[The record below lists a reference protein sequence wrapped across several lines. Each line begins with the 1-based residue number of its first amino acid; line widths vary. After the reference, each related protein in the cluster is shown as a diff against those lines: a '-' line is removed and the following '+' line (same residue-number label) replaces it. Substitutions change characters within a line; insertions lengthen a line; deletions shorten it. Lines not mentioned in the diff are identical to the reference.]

1 MEASEICVSEGWN
14 VGAVSSGLLDGEKNS
29 CSPLWLLAAPTARRV
44 LVDSSRTAALD
55 SIGLVAPPPDI
66 DDVIGRI
73 VFGFGGQLTSAAQY
87 VAIAGW
93 TDRSRR
99 VSFRC

>member
-14 VGAVSSGLLDGEKNS
+14 VAAVSSGLLDGEKNS
-29 CSPLWLLAAPTARRV
+29 CIPRWVLAAPTARRV
-44 LVDSSRTAALD
+44 VVDSSRNAALD
-55 SIGLVAPPPDI
+55 SIGFVAPPPDI
-66 DDVIGRI
+66 EDVVGRI

-87 VAIAGW
+87 VAITGW
-93 TDRSRR
+93 TDGSRR